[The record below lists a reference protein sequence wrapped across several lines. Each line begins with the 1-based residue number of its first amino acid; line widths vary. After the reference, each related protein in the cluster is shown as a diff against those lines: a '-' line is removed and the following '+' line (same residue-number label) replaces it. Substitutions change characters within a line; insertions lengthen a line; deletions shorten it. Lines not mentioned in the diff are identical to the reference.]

1 MAHDEELG
9 GEIRRGVATNV
20 VEAVVAA
27 IVLVIGIVVV
37 IQSRALGAGWMADG
51 PGAGYFPFYIG
62 LIVAVSSAFLLYQAV
77 FGKNRNTAIFVDTKQ
92 LKLVLSVLVPA
103 MVYVLFV
110 QFLGLYVASAIYIA
124 LFMIVMGK
132 YSWLKSVIAAVAV
145 NTWFFLMFEVW
156 FKVPLYKGTLGP
168 LDFLGY

>member
-1 MAHDEELG
+1 MAHDEKSG
-9 GEIRRGVATNV
+9 GEARSGVATYV

-27 IVLVIGIVVV
+27 IVLVIGIVVLFE
-37 IQSRALGAGWMADG
+37 SRELGAGWTTDG
-51 PGAGYFPFYIG
+51 PGSGYFPFYIS
-62 LIVAVSSAFLLYQAV
+62 LIVSFSSAVLLYQAL
-77 FGKNRNTAIFVDTKQ
+77 FGKKKNTAIFVDTKQ

-132 YSWLKSVIAAVAV
+132 YSWLKSVVAAVAV

-156 FKVPLYKGTLGP
+156 FKVPLFKGSLGP

>member
-1 MAHDEELG
+1 MAHDEETN
-9 GEIRRGVATNV
+9 GETRRGVATNV

-27 IVLVIGIVVV
+27 IVLVIGTVVV
-37 IQSRALGAGWMADG
+37 IQSRELGSGWTSDG
-51 PGAGYFPFYIG
+51 PGSGYFPFYIG
-62 LIVAVSSAFLLYQAV
+62 LIVSVSSAILLYQAV
-77 FGKNRNTAIFVDTKQ
+77 FGKNKNTAIFVDTKQ

-103 MVYVLFV
+103 MVYVLVV

-156 FKVPLYKGTLGP
+156 FKVPLYKGSLGP

>member
-1 MAHDEELG
+1 MAHDEEAS

-27 IVLVIGIVVV
+27 IVLVVGLVVV
-37 IQSRALGAGWMADG
+37 IQSRALGAGWTTDG
-51 PGAGYFPFYIG
+51 PGSGYFPFYVG
-62 LIVAVSSAFLLYQAV
+62 LIVAISAAFVLYQAV
-77 FGKNRNTAIFVDTKQ
+77 FGKNRNTEIFVDTKQ

-103 MVYVLFV
+103 MVYVLVV

-132 YSWLKSVIAAVAV
+132 YSWVKSVIAAVAI

-156 FKVPLYKGTLGP
+156 FKVPLFKGALGP